1 MVTHSKRTDSQHTK
15 TCHITG
21 LSRHRIGVDGT
32 GVTTLVA
39 FHGCPLNCK
48 YCLNPQ
54 ALSAGGV
61 WKSFTP
67 EELYKTV
74 RQDDLYFR
82 ATRGGITFG
91 GGEPLL
97 SCKEILHLIHICK
110 ENNKNWKFN
119 IETSL
124 NVPRVFVEVTDSVID
139 HWIVDI
145 KDMNP
150 EIYKAYT
157 GKDNLQ
163 VITNLQHLID
173 RKAKITVRVPL
184 IPSFNTE
191 ADVEKSMAI
200 LRKMGVND
208 IDRFSYIIKHH

>member
-1 MVTHSKRTDSQHTK
+1 MQIK
-15 TCHITG
+15 TSALIG

-54 ALSAGGV
+54 ALSPRGV
-61 WKSFTP
+61 WKKFTP
-67 EELYKTV
+67 KGLFETV
-74 RQDDLYFR
+74 KKDDLYFR
-82 ATRGGITFG
+82 ATGGGVTFG

-97 SCKEILHLIHICK
+97 SCKEILHFHKHCMD
-110 ENNKNWKFN
+110 NGKNWKIN

-124 NVPRVFVEVTDSVID
+124 NVPGIFAEVLVGLVD

-150 EIYKAYT
+150 EIYEAYT
-157 GKDNLQ
+157 GKDNKF
-163 VITNLQHLID
+163 VIDNLQHLIAN
-173 RKAKITVRVPL
+173 KAKITVRVPL
-184 IPSFNTE
+184 IPEFNTE
-191 ADVEKSMAI
+191 SNVEKSIEA
-200 LRKMGVND
+200 LHKMGITD
-208 IDRFSYIIKHH
+208 IARFTYTIKTH

>member
-1 MVTHSKRTDSQHTK
+1 MK
-15 TCHITG
+15 TAVLIG
-21 LSRHRIGVDGT
+21 LSRHRIGVDGA

-54 ALSAGGV
+54 ALSPKGV
-61 WKSFTP
+61 WKRYTP
-67 EELYKTV
+67 DELFRVVCK
-74 RQDDLYFR
+74 DDLYFR
-82 ATRGGITFG
+82 ATGGGITFG

-97 SCKEILHLIHICK
+97 SCKEILHFHKSCIDNGK
-110 ENNKNWKFN
+110 QWKIN

-124 NVPRVFVEVTDSVID
+124 NVLETFVEVVEKIVN

-157 GKDNLQ
+157 GVDNHLVISNLQ
-163 VITNLQHLID
+163 LLIEK
-173 RKAKITVRVPL
+173 KAKITVRVPI
-184 IPSFNTE
+184 IPNFNTE
-191 ADVEKSMAI
+191 ADIEKSI
-200 LRKMGVND
+200 ETLQKMGITD
-208 IDRFSYIIKHH
+208 IEQFTYTIKKH